1 MAASL
6 VRHICVRFVPC
17 CSRVCQVSAVPVLD
31 YDDDRRLVGT
41 ISASDIG
48 EVIMDDDFPQV

>member
-1 MAASL
+1 M
-6 VRHICVRFVPC
+6 RFVPC